1 MGDLIFILI
10 IFALGFWIGRKTA
23 PKQEQTPQKP
33 PRRFLG
39 YSERQRMKV
48 MYETD
53 ADRIRELNALSKN
66 ESSFLRL
73 LKQEFSTYEV
83 VIKQKRFFIVD
94 IDKHPIAIFEF
105 RDGHKQLRN
114 SDVEDGLPLFLYKG
128 LISTTAIREDK
139 KRIAEMNAIPRN

>member
-23 PKQEQTPQKP
+23 LKQEQTPQKP

-39 YSERQRMKV
+39 YSERQRLKV

-83 VIKQKRFFIVD
+83 VIKQKRFFIFF
-94 IDKHPIAIFEF
+94 IDKHPIAIF
-105 RDGHKQLRN
+105 
-114 SDVEDGLPLFLYKG
+114 
-128 LISTTAIREDK
+128 
-139 KRIAEMNAIPRN
+139 

>member
-23 PKQEQTPQKP
+23 PKQEHTPQKP
-33 PRRFLG
+33 RRRFLG
-39 YSERQRMKV
+39 YSERQRLKV